1 MSRKGRR
8 RRRHREFHR
17 RTGPGAAP
25 GRIVSDPHA
34 LHCRITVFSYGPEDL
49 VERELTNPMQLR
61 EFVGRRHVTWI
72 NVDGLGDAGVIQQ
85 LGDLFGLHSLAL
97 EDVVHVHQ
105 RAKVEDYGRQLFIV
119 ARMVR
124 FRTEVACENGDPS
137 VPADNGAPRSLE
149 SEQIS
154 LFLGKDFVITFQEDA
169 LEDCFDPVRARLRQN
184 SVRLRQGGADALAHA
199 LLDAVTDSYFPVIE
213 SFSDELD
220 RLDDDLAEMPRP
232 VTLHRIHEIRS
243 DLLTLRRSAWP
254 LREAFQNLIRES
266 HPLISADSRIY
277 FRDCYDHAV
286 QIIDVLETYREL
298 CADLREYYFS
308 SISQRTNDIM
318 KVLTII
324 ATIFI
329 PLSFVAGVYGMNFDT
344 TASRWNMPELKW
356 AFGYPFAWTVMAVMA
371 GGLLYYVWRKGW
383 LHK

>member
-8 RRRHREFHR
+8 NKRHREFHR
-17 RTGPGAAP
+17 RTGPGAPP
-25 GRIVSDPHA
+25 GSIVSDPQA
-34 LHCRITVFSYGPEDL
+34 LRCRIKVFSYGPEDL
-49 VERELTNPMQLR
+49 VEREITDPLQLR
-61 EFVGRRHVTWI
+61 EFVGKRHVTWI

-85 LGDLFGLHSLAL
+85 IGDLFGLHPLAL

-124 FRTEVACENGDPS
+124 FRAEQPPPTDETANADGNT
-137 VPADNGAPRSLE
+137 VPRALE

-169 LEDCFDPVRARLRQN
+169 IEDCFDPVRARLRQN
-184 SVRLRQGGADALAHA
+184 SLRLRQGGADSLAHA

-213 SFSDELD
+213 LFSEELDELD
-220 RLDDDLAEMPRP
+220 DELAEFSRAA
-232 VTLHRIHEIRS
+232 TLHRIHEIRT
-243 DLLTLRRSAWP
+243 DLLTLRRAAWP
-254 LREAFQNLIRES
+254 LREAFQNLLRES
-266 HPLISADSRIY
+266 HTLISADTRIY
-277 FRDCYDHAV
+277 LRDCYDHTV

-308 SISQRTNDIM
+308 TIGQRTSDIM

-329 PLSFVAGVYGMNFDT
+329 PLSFVAGVYGMNFDPSV
-344 TASRWNMPELKW
+344 SRWNMPELQW
-356 AFGYPFAWTVMAVMA
+356 TYGYPFAWGVMGLVG

-383 LHK
+383 LGK

>member
-8 RRRHREFHR
+8 NKRHREFHR

-25 GRIVSDPHA
+25 GSIVSDPHA
-34 LHCRITVFSYGPEDL
+34 LRCRIKVFSFGPEEV
-49 VERELTNPMQLR
+49 VEREITDPLQLR
-61 EFVGRRHVTWI
+61 EFVGKRPVTWI

-85 LGDLFGLHSLAL
+85 LGDLFGLHPLAL

-105 RAKVEDYGRQLFIV
+105 RAKVEDYARQLFIV

-124 FRTEVACENGDPS
+124 FRAERPSANAESPEPTACP
-137 VPADNGAPRSLE
+137 APRTLE

-169 LEDCFDPVRARLRQN
+169 IEDCFDPVRARLRQN

-213 SFSDELD
+213 SFSEELD
-220 RLDDDLAEMPRP
+220 RLDDELAEFSRAA
-232 VTLHRIHEIRS
+232 TLHRIHEIRT
-243 DLLTLRRSAWP
+243 DLLMLRRAAWP
-254 LREAFQNLIRES
+254 LREAFQNLIRE
-266 HPLISADSRIY
+266 HHTLISADTRIY
-277 FRDCYDHAV
+277 LRDCYDHTV
-286 QIIDVLETYREL
+286 QIIDVLETHREL

-308 SISQRTNDIM
+308 SIGQRTNDIM

-344 TASRWNMPELKW
+344 SVSPWNMPELKW
-356 AFGYPFAWTVMAVMA
+356 TYGYPFSWGVMGLVG
-371 GGLLYYVWRKGW
+371 GGLVYYVWRKGW
-383 LHK
+383 LRK

>member
-8 RRRHREFHR
+8 RKRHSEFHR

-25 GRIVSDPHA
+25 GSIVSDPHA
-34 LHCRITVFSYGPEDL
+34 LRCRIKVFSYGPEDL
-49 VERELTNPMQLR
+49 VEREITDPLQLR
-61 EFVGRRHVTWI
+61 EFVGKRHVTWI

-85 LGDLFGLHSLAL
+85 LGDLFGLHPLSL

-119 ARMVR
+119 SRMVR
-124 FRTEVACENGDPS
+124 FRAEPSPTNGEQSTVANI
-137 VPADNGAPRSLE
+137 PAQPVLE

-169 LEDCFDPVRARLRQN
+169 VEDCFDPVRARLRQN
-184 SVRLRQGGADALAHA
+184 SVRLRQGGADSLAHA
-199 LLDAVTDSYFPVIE
+199 LLDAVTDSFFPVIE
-213 SFSDELD
+213 SFSEELD
-220 RLDDDLAEMPRP
+220 RIDDELALSTRAA
-232 VTLHRIHEIRS
+232 TLHRIHEIRR
-243 DLLTLRRSAWP
+243 DLLMLRRAAWP

-266 HPLISADSRIY
+266 HTLISADTRIY
-277 FRDCYDHAV
+277 LRDCYDHTV

-344 TASRWNMPELKW
+344 SISPWNMPELGWKY
-356 AFGYPFAWTVMAVMA
+356 GYLFAWGIMGLVG
-371 GGLLYYVWRKGW
+371 GGLLSFVWRKGW
-383 LHK
+383 LRK

>member
-8 RRRHREFHR
+8 KKPHREFHR

-25 GRIVSDPHA
+25 GSIVSDPHA
-34 LHCRITVFSYGPEDL
+34 LRCRIKVFSYGPEDL
-49 VERELTNPMQLR
+49 VEREITNPLQLR
-61 EFVGRRHVTWI
+61 EFVGQRHVTWI
-72 NVDGLGDAGVIQQ
+72 NVDGLGDADVIQQ
-85 LGDLFGLHSLAL
+85 LGDLFGLHPLAL
-97 EDVVHVHQ
+97 EDVVNVHQ

-119 ARMVR
+119 ARMIR
-124 FRTEVACENGDPS
+124 FRAPS
-137 VPADNGAPRSLE
+137 QPAHEAGSATADAAVPPVLE

-169 LEDCFDPVRARLRQN
+169 IEDCFDPVRARLRQN
-184 SVRLRQGGADALAHA
+184 SVRLRQGGADSLTHA

-213 SFSDELD
+213 SYREELDQLDDEL
-220 RLDDDLAEMPRP
+220 AEFSRAG
-232 VTLHRIHEIRS
+232 TLHRIHEIRT
-243 DLLTLRRSAWP
+243 DLLMLRRAAWP

-266 HPLISADSRIY
+266 HTLISADTRIY
-277 FRDCYDHAV
+277 LRDCYDHAV

-308 SISQRTNDIM
+308 SIGQRTNDIM

-344 TASRWNMPELKW
+344 SVSPWNMPELKW
-356 AFGYPFAWTVMAVMA
+356 AYGYPFAWAVMGLVA

-383 LHK
+383 FRK